1 MYELWFMCRIMKKDL
16 EYYLSLDYPFECYSG
31 EHEVGDAYLIQYL
44 DFDIKAAS
52 EDYEEAVEL
61 AKIYL
66 KEHIKKQLE
75 SNKDIPNPYE
85 GIRFMEHRKA
95 LEAYKNKDFKTA
107 FELWSEEVNHKDDQA
122 MTNLG
127 LMYLKGEG
135 VEKDF
140 TKAKEWFEKA
150 SDYDNDSANFNLALM
165 YQTKIGV
172 EEDIEKAI
180 DYFRRAVRK
189 GHVQASFRLALVLL
203 KDRKNLE
210 RLKEGFDCMIKA
222 ASNGHTMA
230 KIQLTGSDKS
240 IEDIAE
246 LNQFFRAK
254 DLKTQLET
262 INDALERYI
271 RPILKKDGGDVILI
285 DYKNEP
291 EIELRLAYQGNC
303 VGCSIASTGT
313 YEMIKNT
320 IEQVI
325 DKRVRIYIL

>member
-1 MYELWFMCRIMKKDL
+1 MKDL
-16 EYYLSLDYPFECYSG
+16 DYYLSLDYPFESYFG
-31 EHEVGDAYLIQYL
+31 EHEIGDAFLVQYL

-61 AKIYL
+61 ARTYL
-66 KEHIKKQLE
+66 KEHIKRELE
-75 SNKDIPNPYE
+75 KNRPIPNPHE
-85 GIRFMEHRKA
+85 GVRFMEHRTA
-95 LEAYKNKDFKTA
+95 LEAYKNRDFKKAYEIWT
-107 FELWSEEVNHKDDQA
+107 EEAKHKNDQA

-140 TKAKEWFEKA
+140 SKAKDWFLKA

-172 EEDIEKAI
+172 EEDIPKAV
-180 DYFRRAVRK
+180 DYFRRAVAK
-189 GHVQASFRLALVLL
+189 NHVQAAFRLALILL
-203 KDRKNLE
+203 KDRQSVDS
-210 RLKEGFDCMIKA
+210 LKEGFDCMLKA
-222 ASNGHTMA
+222 AQNGHVMA
-230 KIQLTGSDKS
+230 KVQLTGSDKKLEES
-240 IEDIAE
+240 E
-246 LNQFFRAK
+246 LNKHFRNK
-254 DLKTQLET
+254 SLESQLET
-262 INDALERYI
+262 INDALDRFI
-271 RPILKKDGGDVILI
+271 RPILKKDGGDIVLI
-285 DYKNEP
+285 DYINEP

-320 IEQVI
+320 IEQII